1 MEQLQVRRV
10 AAALV
15 HVAVRASTQNQD
27 ARPSAWERQRAMM
40 LFSARGVCHE
50 PGVLGCGRERYRIG
64 VQVVHGRRS
73 EQRSTSRSRA
83 A

>member
-15 HVAVRASTQNQD
+15 HVTVSAGTQNQD
-27 ARPSAWERQRAMM
+27 ARPSAWDQQRAVI
-40 LFSARGVCHE
+40 LFSARGVYHE
-50 PGVLGCGRERYRIG
+50 LGVLGCGRERYRIG
-64 VQVVHGRRS
+64 AQVVHGRRS

>member
-15 HVAVRASTQNQD
+15 HVSVSAGTQNQD

-50 PGVLGCGRERYRIG
+50 LLVLGCGRGHYRIG
-64 VQVVHGRRS
+64 AHVAHYRGS
-73 EQRSTSRSRA
+73 EQRSASKSRA